1 MLFKEKAQ
9 ASGLKAGDI
18 RRWWNYM
25 EWSMPGFDMICLRHI
40 SFPVMHDGSAFDKE
54 S

>member
-9 ASGLKAGDI
+9 ASRLKAGDI

-25 EWSMPGFDMICLRHI
+25 EWSMPGFDMGMSENGVYPQL
-40 SFPVMHDGSAFDKE
+40 
-54 S
+54 